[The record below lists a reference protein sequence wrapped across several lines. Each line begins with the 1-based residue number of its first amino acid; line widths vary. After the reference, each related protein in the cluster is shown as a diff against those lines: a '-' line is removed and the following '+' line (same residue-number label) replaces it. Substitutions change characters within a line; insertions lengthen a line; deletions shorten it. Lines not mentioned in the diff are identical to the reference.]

1 MNNDQMAGK
10 KKLSIAY
17 LLLFTTWI
25 FGGHRVYLGKERGVP
40 FYILSYGVLIYLFG
54 NEGLTL
60 LLLYEASSIHEMT
73 MNANGIYLKESK
85 IDQERSFMNR
95 MVEINMKMSR
105 SQKDINQF
113 IYYGEY
119 LLEMAAEQSDHFN
132 PDDRDNDNFISIL
145 ETEETQEIKNY
156 KIYRE
161 AQNVVVK
168 KIRKIVKISARLRSI
183 FISFCSYEYRNNL
196 LDKKETLVDELSEF
210 VIEQNTI
217 LEDLVKQEGTKTD
230 EV

>member
-1 MNNDQMAGK
+1 MVEK

-17 LLLFTTWI
+17 LLLFTTWL

-40 FYILSYGVLIYLFG
+40 FYILSYGILIYLFG
-54 NEGLTL
+54 NEGLAF

-85 IDQERSFMNR
+85 IDQERAFMNR
-95 MVEINMKMSR
+95 LVEINMKMR
-105 SQKDINQF
+105 RAQKDINQF
-113 IYYGEY
+113 IDYGEY
-119 LLEMAAEQSDHFN
+119 LLEMAVEQSDHFIL
-132 PDDRDNDNFISIL
+132 DDRDNANFISIF

-161 AQNVVVK
+161 VQNVVVK

-183 FISFCSYEYRNNL
+183 FISFSSYEYRNKL
-196 LDKKETLVDELSEF
+196 LDKKETLVNELSEF
-210 VIEQNTI
+210 VIDQNTI
-217 LEDLVKQEGTKTD
+217 LEDLVKQEDKTD